1 MDWKVVA
8 TQEATG
14 GDGIRGDGSPPDT
27 PIESTCHGKDRMD
40 SCRMPAANHLEP
52 TGRGPS
58 VSVVVPTFREAAN
71 IPALTERVHAALSG
85 CGIEWE
91 LLFADD
97 DSDDGS
103 EAVVAELAR
112 CLPVR
117 METRRDP
124 PRDLSLSVLFGIG
137 LARFDRVVVM
147 DADLSHP
154 PERIVDMLRA
164 LDDHCDMVI
173 GSRYAPGG
181 AVDRAWG
188 PWRFLGSRAA
198 TLLARPLTR
207 CSDPMSGFF
216 ALDRR
221 AVPDLRA
228 LHPVGFKIALELM
241 VRGELRVTEIPIR
254 FRDRDRGAS
263 KMGWR
268 QQIGFLHHLY
278 RLYRHRH
285 GGPVRLACF
294 ALVGAT
300 GFVIDIVCYL
310 GLQWVGV
317 EHRLARFLS
326 FWPAVSWN
334 WLLNRWVTF
343 RERAPEARARQWTR
357 FVASS
362 LVGLVVNVGSYAVLT
377 SFIGVFD
384 RYRLLALVVGVG
396 LGGVVNFLLST
407 LYVYRQH
414 TARPRDAQPQAGG

>member
-1 MDWKVVA
+1 M
-8 TQEATG
+8 
-14 GDGIRGDGSPPDT
+14 S
-27 PIESTCHGKDRMD
+27 
-40 SCRMPAANHLEP
+40 AASEFEQ
-52 TGRGPS
+52 TRRGPS
-58 VSVVVPTFREAAN
+58 VSIVVPTFREAAN
-71 IPALTERVHAALSG
+71 IPALTERVHAALAGS
-85 CGIEWE
+85 GIEWE

-97 DSDDGS
+97 DSGDGS

-112 CLPVR
+112 RLPVR
-117 METRRDP
+117 LETRREP

-154 PERIVDMLRA
+154 PERIVDLLRV
-164 LDDHCDMVI
+164 LDGDCDMAV

-181 AVDRAWG
+181 VVDRAWS
-188 PWRFLGSRAA
+188 PWRFLSSRAA
-198 TLLARPLTR
+198 TLLARPLVR

-221 AVPDLRA
+221 AVPGLRA
-228 LHPVGFKIALELM
+228 MRPIGFKIALELM
-241 VRGELRVTEIPIR
+241 VRGELRVREVPIR

-268 QQIGFLHHLY
+268 QQIGFLRHLY
-278 RLYRHRH
+278 RLYTHRH
-285 GGPVRLACF
+285 GGPVRLMCF
-294 ALVGAT
+294 ALVGAS
-300 GFVIDIVCYL
+300 GFVIDIACYL
-310 GLQWVGV
+310 GLQWAGV

-343 RERAPEARARQWTR
+343 RERAPEARVRQWTR

-362 LVGLVVNVGSYAVLT
+362 LVGLVVNVGSYATLT
-377 SFIGVFD
+377 SFVGVFD

-407 LYVYRQH
+407 LYVYRRH
-414 TARPRDAQPQAGG
+414 TVARRDTRPEAGG

>member
-1 MDWKVVA
+1 
-8 TQEATG
+8 
-14 GDGIRGDGSPPDT
+14 
-27 PIESTCHGKDRMD
+27 
-40 SCRMPAANHLEP
+40 MPAANEFEQ
-52 TGRGPS
+52 TRRGPP
-58 VSVVVPTFREAAN
+58 VSVVVPTFRESAN
-71 IPALTERVHAALSG
+71 IPALTERVHAALAGS
-85 CGIEWE
+85 GIEWE

-97 DSDDGS
+97 DSGDGS
-103 EAVVAELAR
+103 EAIVAELAR
-112 CLPVR
+112 RLPVR
-117 METRRDP
+117 LETRREP

-154 PERIVDMLRA
+154 PERIVDLLRV
-164 LDDHCDMVI
+164 LDGDCDMAV

-181 AVDRAWG
+181 VVDRAWS
-188 PWRFLGSRAA
+188 PWRFLSSRAA
-198 TLLARPLTR
+198 TLLARPLVR

-221 AVPDLRA
+221 AVPGLRA
-228 LHPVGFKIALELM
+228 MRPIGFKIALELM
-241 VRGELRVTEIPIR
+241 VRGELRVREVPIR

-268 QQIGFLHHLY
+268 QQIGFLRHLY
-278 RLYRHRH
+278 RLYTHRH
-285 GGPVRLACF
+285 GGPVRLMCF
-294 ALVGAT
+294 ALVGAS
-300 GFVIDIVCYL
+300 GFVIDIACYL
-310 GLQWVGV
+310 GLQWAGV

-343 RERAPEARARQWTR
+343 RERAPEARVRQWTR

-362 LVGLVVNVGSYAVLT
+362 LVGLVVNVGSYATLT
-377 SFIGVFD
+377 SFVGVFD

-407 LYVYRQH
+407 LYVYRRH
-414 TARPRDAQPQAGG
+414 AVARRDTRPEAGG